1 MKMNCVSTLQ
11 ICHAISTVT
20 KLAFEALLVS
30 SLYEV
35 INEPAFCPISVI
47 YPTLFF
53 CCVICYNSIFPIV
66 IPLCDKLVHRL
77 VCCWFSTEIYLGAQ
91 VYLSFSPTSSMCY
104 LINLFYHGNII
115 SRPRVNYKRNTSPS
129 VLVTCSNFVQAL
141 KYFKYCSQFRW

>member
-1 MKMNCVSTLQ
+1 MS
-11 ICHAISTVT
+11 CHQHSNKTCFWSIIG
-20 KLAFEALLVS
+20 KF
-30 SLYEV
+30 LYEV

-53 CCVICYNSIFPIV
+53 WCVICYNSYIFPIV

-91 VYLSFSPTSSMCY
+91 VYLSFSPTSSMCC
-104 LINLFYHGNII
+104 LINLFYHDNII

-141 KYFKYCSQFRW
+141 EYFKYCSQFRW